1 MGKTNVSGQ
10 VLTGVDQN
18 SGAIAISVA
27 TDESSMDHK
36 QMKAQRKAASSKER
50 LAEVYRAAAQII
62 LRKGYDATSINDIA
76 NALGMTKAGLYHYIN
91 GKKELLFDIMNFGL
105 DELEDE
111 VVRPAQSIVDPAERL
126 RCIIAS
132 HARLVT
138 RGDGAITILVDEITA
153 LTPQQN
159 RKITRRKREHF
170 DRLRSVLNELKSA
183 GMLQDVDT
191 TVATFSLLGMINWLS
206 RWFKHDG
213 ALTDNQIADEIVKI
227 ALNGLLRPES
237 RAAQRGLRVVK
248 E

>member
-1 MGKTNVSGQ
+1 MKAG
-10 VLTGVDQN
+10 D
-18 SGAIAISVA
+18 
-27 TDESSMDHK
+27 
-36 QMKAQRKAASSKER
+36 MKAQKKPAPNKASKDR
-50 LAEVYRAAAQII
+50 LAEVYRTAAQII

-105 DELEDE
+105 DELEEE
-111 VVRPAQSIVDPAERL
+111 VINPAKSIPDTAARL
-126 RCIIAS
+126 RFIIAS

-153 LTPQQN
+153 LTPVQN

-170 DRLRSVLNELKSA
+170 DRLREVLNKLESE

-213 ALTDNQIADEIVKI
+213 ALTEEQIADEIVKF
-227 ALNGLLRPES
+227 ALSGLLRPES
-237 RAAQRGLRVVK
+237 RAAKLGLRVVK
-248 E
+248 D